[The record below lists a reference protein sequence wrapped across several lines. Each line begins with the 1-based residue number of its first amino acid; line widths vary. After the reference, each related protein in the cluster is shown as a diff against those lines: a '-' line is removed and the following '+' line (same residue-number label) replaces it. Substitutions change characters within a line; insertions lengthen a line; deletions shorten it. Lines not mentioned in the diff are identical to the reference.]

1 MSPETRPANRRKR
14 DRRMIVEFFNPAIAR
29 NPVNW
34 FTVLFMLLI
43 FTMFADLLL
52 RHYGDLNWLAN
63 PQYQG
68 S

>member
-1 MSPETRPANRRKR
+1 
-14 DRRMIVEFFNPAIAR
+14 MIVEFFNPAIAR